1 MAGLDTSYVLEP
13 SSLKKILEGY
23 PGTTIFDI
31 CLLGSTDLNTR
42 GEILSHWKG
51 DDKDLFLM
59 TLGAPSMPE
68 SLRASLPQEGSS
80 SRVDRSP
87 MIWTVDRNYCYQSFN
102 EAHRREMKRVW
113 GVDIREGMN
122 ILEALPDPR
131 YRRLVRYNYDRAL
144 GGEHFYTVDE
154 LEDEE
159 GNHRY
164 FENIAGP
171 VLDASGTIY
180 GLKLHTVE
188 LTDSEEVRE
197 CIAMNIAIQRS
208 LIEGYGNIGV
218 CSLDRFYRFR
228 AFNDAYRSF
237 MEDIRGVK
245 IRIGVSL
252 LDSLPSLPV
261 RREIKQKLD
270 EVLQGDTFLEE
281 RNYSSP
287 DGEVRYYRNR
297 YIPIRSDRGI
307 IQGVTVSIT
316 DITEEKLRSREEQQ
330 RLQEGELLARALHS
344 RVKTNL
350 QILTSLINIQRRDE
364 EGDGAVQRSLNAL
377 AVRVRTLSV
386 IHEHLFRNRVEN
398 QVMGLELFRK
408 ILSLGADFTGAAGR
422 GIGYEALGEPLL
434 LDVEQALPLGLLVN
448 ELALNSFIHG
458 FPQGKSGTVTVEL
471 RQAAGGTVLAVAD
484 DGQGFPGAPQM
495 TEDRYG
501 TGLRF
506 VAALASQLGGDFSLR
521 RGEKT
526 EGRMSLS

>member
-1 MAGLDTSYVLEP
+1 MESPY
-13 SSLKKILEGY
+13 Y
-23 PGTTIFDI
+23 
-31 CLLGSTDLNTR
+31 
-42 GEILSHWKG
+42 
-51 DDKDLFLM
+51 DLFENFRVSL
-59 TLGAPSMPE
+59 SPE
-68 SLRASLPQEGSS
+68 NASPRA
-80 SRVDRSP
+80 DRSP

-159 GNHRY
+159 GIHRY

-171 VLDASGTIY
+171 VLDASGNIY

-188 LTDSEEVRE
+188 LTDSGEVRE

-245 IRIGVSL
+245 IRIGLSL
-252 LDSLPSLPV
+252 LDSLQSLTV

-270 EVLQGDTFLEE
+270 EVLQGETFLEE
-281 RNYSSP
+281 RNYSRP

-316 DITEEKLRSREEQQ
+316 DITDQKRQSREDQR
-330 RLQEGELLARALHS
+330 RLQEGELMARTLHS

-350 QILTSLINIQRRDE
+350 QIITSLINIQRRYDE
-364 EGDGAVQRSLNAL
+364 EAGSARNSLNAL
-377 AVRVRTLSV
+377 AGRVRTLSV
-386 IHEHLFRNRVEN
+386 IHEHLFRNGTEN
-398 QVMGLELFRK
+398 QVEAVDLIRQ
-408 ILSLGADFTGAAGR
+408 IISLGADFSGAPGR
-422 GIGYEALGEPLL
+422 GIKFEIQGDPVMVVVEKALS
-434 LDVEQALPLGLLVN
+434 LGLLVN

-458 FPQGKSGTVTVEL
+458 FPQGRSGTVTAAL
-471 RQAAGGTVLAVAD
+471 HQTAGGLILTVTD
-484 DGQGFPGAPQM
+484 DGAGFAGDAEL
-495 TEDRYG
+495 TEDLYG

-506 VAALASQLGGDFSLR
+506 AAALAAQLGGDFSLR

-526 EGRMSLS
+526 EGRVSLS

>member
-1 MAGLDTSYVLEP
+1 MESPYYALFDNLRP
-13 SSLKKILEGY
+13 S
-23 PGTTIFDI
+23 
-31 CLLGSTDLNTR
+31 
-42 GEILSHWKG
+42 LS
-51 DDKDLFLM
+51 
-59 TLGAPSMPE
+59 PE
-68 SLRASLPQEGSS
+68 EAS
-80 SRVDRSP
+80 SRTDRSP

-171 VLDASGTIY
+171 VLDASGYIY

-188 LTDSEEVRE
+188 LTDSGEVRE

-228 AFNDAYRSF
+228 AFNDAYRKF

-245 IRIGVSL
+245 IRIGLSL
-252 LDSLPSLPV
+252 LDCLQSVTV

-281 RNYSSP
+281 RNYSRP

-297 YIPIRSDRGI
+297 YIPIRSDRGM

-316 DITEEKLRSREEQQ
+316 DITDQKLQSREDQR
-330 RLQEGELLARALHS
+330 RLQEGELLARTLHS

-350 QILTSLINIQRRDE
+350 QIITSLINIQRSYDE
-364 EGDGAVQRSLNAL
+364 GAGPARGSLNAL
-377 AVRVRTLSV
+377 AGRMRTLSV
-386 IHEHLFRNRVEN
+386 IHEYLFRNRVEN
-398 QVMGLELFRK
+398 QVDMMDLIRQ
-408 ILSLGADFTGAAGR
+408 ILSLGADFSGAAGR
-422 GIGYEALGEPLL
+422 GISFGVQGDPVMMS
-434 LDVEQALPLGLLVN
+434 VEKALPLGLMVN
-448 ELALNSFIHG
+448 ELAMNSFIHG
-458 FPQGKSGTVTVEL
+458 FPRGRSGTVTAAL
-471 RQAAGGTVLAVAD
+471 RQTPDGVIITIID
-484 DGQGFPGAPQM
+484 DGAGFDGDSEM
-495 TEDRYG
+495 TADRYG
-501 TGLRF
+501 TGLHF
-506 VAALASQLGGDFSLR
+506 AAALASQLEGDFSLR

-526 EGRMSLS
+526 EGRVSLS